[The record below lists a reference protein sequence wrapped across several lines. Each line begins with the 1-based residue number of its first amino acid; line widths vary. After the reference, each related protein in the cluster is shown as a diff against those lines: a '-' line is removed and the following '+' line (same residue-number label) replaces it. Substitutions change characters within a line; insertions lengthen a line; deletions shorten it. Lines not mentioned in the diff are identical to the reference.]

1 MIKDLCMRE
10 RIRDLDRLK
19 HILDCIENVMN
30 YLEGKSFQQMN
41 ADRMCFH
48 AVVYNIMVIGEA
60 ANMLTKDF
68 REEHPEVPWRDIIDM
83 RNVLIH
89 GYYVASPLF
98 VWETYTDNLPEFKL
112 QIERFI
118 AEMSHMS

>member
-1 MIKDLCMRE
+1 MRE

-68 REEHPEVPWRDIIDM
+68 REEHPEVPFA
-83 RNVLIH
+83 IH
-89 GYYVASPLF
+89 LDHGPDFETCKMCMESP
-98 VWETYTDNLPEFKL
+98 
-112 QIERFI
+112 
-118 AEMSHMS
+118 

>member
-1 MIKDLCMRE
+1 MRE

-60 ANMLTKDF
+60 SNMLTKDF